1 MDNLQLL
8 LLITIALP
16 GAAFLFL
23 SVSWLLGWTPPEKFV
38 ARLTACVYL
47 LAVATVASLGWQMRQ
62 AGLPNVSI
70 DLRGWF
76 HVGDYRFPL
85 VVLVDRLS
93 YPLVVMTIIL
103 SGLIGKFSSTYLHR
117 DRGFFRFYVLLNL
130 FAFGA
135 LADFCAG
142 SLDTLVLGWEMVG
155 ITSVLLIGFFHYRAG
170 PVENALRVFAFY
182 RGCDIGLLIA
192 AGLMYHESPPS
203 PALLGLLLL
212 LAAAGKSA
220 QVPFSGWLPR
230 AMEGPTP
237 SSAIFYGAIS
247 VHIGAYLMLRT
258 RSLWEQSAIAV
269 AAVAIV
275 GLVTAVYG
283 TLAGRAAPDAK
294 NSLANASLAQVGL
307 IFVEIAFGMQTLA
320 VIHMLGHAAVRTLQF
335 LRAPSAL
342 HDYHRI
348 HAAAGGHLAP
358 TGRHV
363 ETLMPGAVQRWL
375 YRFALDRGHLDTL
388 LQRLVIT
395 PLFALSALLR
405 RLDEFGGGIRAKRF
419 GHSAPLVEER
429 KPLDA

>member
-1 MDNLQLL
+1 MDNAQLALL
-8 LLITIALP
+8 LALALP
-16 GAAFLFL
+16 GAAFVFL
-23 SVSWLLGWTPPEKFV
+23 SAAWLLGWTPREKFIT
-38 ARLTACVYL
+38 RLTASVYL
-47 LAVATVASLGWQMRQ
+47 LAFAAAGSLGWRMHEREL
-62 AGLPNVSI
+62 ASVSV

-76 HVGDYRFPL
+76 DVAGYQFPL
-85 VVLVDRLS
+85 ILLVDRLS
-93 YPLVVMTIIL
+93 YPLVVMTVAL
-103 SGLIGKFSSTYLHR
+103 TGLIGKFSSTYLHR
-117 DRGFFRFYVLLNL
+117 DRGFFRFYVLLHL

-135 LADFCAG
+135 LFVFCAG
-142 SLDTLVLGWEMVG
+142 SIDALVLGWELVG
-155 ITSVLLIGFFHYRAG
+155 ITSVLLIAFFQYRSG

-182 RGCDIGLLIA
+182 RGCDIGLLVGA
-192 AGLMYHESPPS
+192 ALLHHDGPPS
-203 PALLGLLLL
+203 PVTLGLLFL

-258 RSLWEQSAIAV
+258 RPFWEQSVAAI

-275 GLVTAVYG
+275 GAVTAIYG
-283 TLAGRAAPDAK
+283 TLAGRVSPDAK

-307 IFVEIAFGMQTLA
+307 IFVETAFGLQTLA
-320 VIHMLGHAAVRTLQF
+320 LMHILGHAAVRTLQF

-363 ETLMPGAVQRWL
+363 ETLLPEALRLWL
-375 YRFALDRGHLDTL
+375 YRFALDRGHLDTG
-388 LQRLVIT
+388 LQRVLIT

-405 RLDEFGGGIRAKRF
+405 RLDEVGGGLRTSRPE
-419 GHSAPLVEER
+419 PLLESR
-429 KPLDA
+429 RPIDA

>member
-1 MDNLQLL
+1 MDNAQLL
-8 LLITIALP
+8 LLMAIALP

-23 SVSWLLGWTPPEKFV
+23 SASWLAGWTPREKFV
-38 ARLTACVYL
+38 SRLTAGVYL
-47 LAVATVASLGWQMRQ
+47 LAVVAVAALGWRMRQ
-62 AGLPNVSI
+62 YALLNVSI

-76 HVGDYRFPL
+76 HVGEYQFPL
-85 VVLVDRLS
+85 VLVVDRLS
-93 YPLVVMTIIL
+93 YPLIAMTVL
-103 SGLIGKFSSTYLHR
+103 LAGLIGKFSSTYLHR
-117 DRGFFRFYVLLNL
+117 DRGFFRFYVLLHL

-135 LADFCAG
+135 LTVFCAG
-142 SLDTLVLGWEMVG
+142 SLDALVLGWELVG
-155 ITSVLLIGFFHYRAG
+155 ITSVLLIAFFHYRAG

-182 RGCDIGLLIA
+182 RGCDIGLLIGA
-192 AGLMYHESPPS
+192 ALMYHEGPPS
-203 PALLGLLLL
+203 PTTLGLLFL

-258 RSLWEQSAIAV
+258 RPLWEQSAVVI

-275 GLVTAVYG
+275 GAATAVYG
-283 TLAGRAAPDAK
+283 TLAGRVSPDAK

-307 IFVEIAFGMQTLA
+307 IFVEIAFGLQTLA
-320 VIHMLGHAAVRTLQF
+320 LVHILGHAAVRTLQF

-358 TGRHV
+358 TGRHA
-363 ETLMPGAVQRWL
+363 ETLLPLALQRWL

-388 LQRLVIT
+388 LQRLLIA
-395 PLFALSALLR
+395 PLFALSASLR
-405 RLDEFGGGIRAKRF
+405 RLDEFGGGLRTK
-419 GHSAPLVEER
+419 HPVHPAPLIEDR